1 MNGTDRNRLGSKVH
15 VHRGSFPLWL
25 LLLAAPL
32 GMVLLLSLTLA
43 LVLGGAAVA
52 LILPLLLKRPAKR
65 SDPDLI
71 ELDPSDYHVVR
82 RSDRH

>member
-1 MNGTDRNRLGSKVH
+1 MNGRDRNRLGSNVH
-15 VHRGSFPLWL
+15 VYRGSFPLWL

-32 GMVLLLSLTLA
+32 GMVLLASLTLA
-43 LVLGGAAVA
+43 LVIGCAAVA
-52 LILPLLLKRPAKR
+52 LILPLFLKRPRKR
-65 SDPDLI
+65 RDPDLI

>member
-1 MNGTDRNRLGSKVH
+1 MNARDRHRLGTNVH

-25 LLLAAPL
+25 LLLVAPL
-32 GMVLLLSLTLA
+32 GLVLLASLTLA

-52 LILPLLLKRPAKR
+52 LLLPLLLKRPAKR

>member
-1 MNGTDRNRLGSKVH
+1 VH
-15 VHRGSFPLWL
+15 VYRGSFPLWL
-25 LLLAAPL
+25 LLLIAPL
-32 GMVLLLSLTLA
+32 GLVLLVSLTLA
-43 LVLGGAAVA
+43 LLLGGAAVA
-52 LILPLLLKRPAKR
+52 LVLPLLLKRPKKR